1 MSKTIVITGAGVGLG
16 RCLAKHFAAQ
26 GHQLALLGRT
36 GAKVEAVAQEIGG
49 NAIAIECNVASPDS
63 VNAAFERIQT
73 RFGKVD
79 VLINNAAIFQP
90 FQVENATDSQIIEA
104 VLTNLA
110 GPMLCN
116 RAAIPLM
123 QAGSQIIHI
132 GSESVDHHLPHLTVY
147 QGTKS
152 GIETFAKYLQMELEP
167 KGIRVTVVRAGS
179 MYEEGKAWEVNRDD
193 AIAFHAEATRRGIH
207 LQERPLTQ
215 FTSLTSVF
223 DTLLSLP
230 SDLKMGLVTL
240 SAAAPTGE

>member
-16 RCLAKHFAAQ
+16 RCLAQHFAAQ
-26 GHQLALLGRT
+26 GNEVALLGRT
-36 GAKVEAVAQEIGG
+36 GAKVEAVAQEIG
-49 NAIAIECNVASPDS
+49 AKALAIECNVASPAAVS
-63 VNAAFERIQT
+63 AAFEQIKA

-90 FQVENATDSQIIEA
+90 FQIENATDAQIVDA
-104 VLTNLA
+104 VLTNVA

-116 RAAIPLM
+116 REAIPLM
-123 QAGSQIIHI
+123 KPGSQIIHI
-132 GSESVDHHLPHLTVY
+132 GSESVDQNLPHLTVY
-147 QGTKS
+147 QGTKG

-167 KGIRVTVVRAGS
+167 KGIRVTVVRAGA
-179 MYEEGKAWEVNRDD
+179 MHEEGKVWEVNRDD
-193 AIAFHAEATRRGIH
+193 AIAFHTEAARRGIH